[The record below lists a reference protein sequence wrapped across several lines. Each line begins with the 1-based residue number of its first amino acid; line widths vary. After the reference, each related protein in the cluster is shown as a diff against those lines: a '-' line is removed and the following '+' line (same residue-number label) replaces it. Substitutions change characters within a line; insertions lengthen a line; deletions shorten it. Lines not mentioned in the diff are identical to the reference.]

1 MKKTIFVS
9 LAFVFVM
16 AVGLLAQDAASQG
29 TTKAATQGQ
38 KQTSHTKT
46 VTGCL
51 QKGDE
56 PDEFSIT
63 GKDGKTWGLRSST
76 VKLDQ
81 HVGHEVT
88 VSGSAH
94 RESEAE
100 ENKEKAEHK
109 EGRSD
114 GEGGWKRGIWRHTGH
129 PSQNGERKLQQVVFG
144 AKLTKASAMLAFFL
158 GFLQQE
164 PENISRQPQSILRA

>member
-1 MKKTIFVS
+1 MLASLVSGAECRVASLAEELNMKKMIFVS

-16 AVGLLAQDAASQG
+16 AVGLRAQDATSQDSAKSG
-29 TTKAATQGQ
+29 AQEHKS
-38 KQTSHTKT
+38 TSHTKT

-56 PDEFSIT
+56 ADEFSIT

-100 ENKEKAEHK
+100 EKKEKAEHK
-109 EGRSD
+109 EGQM
-114 GEGGWKRGIWRHTGH
+114 E
-129 PSQNGERKLQQVVFG
+129 
-144 AKLTKASAMLAFFL
+144 KAAGKEEYGDIKVTDLKMMS
-158 GFLQQE
+158 E
-164 PENISRQPQSILRA
+164 TCSK